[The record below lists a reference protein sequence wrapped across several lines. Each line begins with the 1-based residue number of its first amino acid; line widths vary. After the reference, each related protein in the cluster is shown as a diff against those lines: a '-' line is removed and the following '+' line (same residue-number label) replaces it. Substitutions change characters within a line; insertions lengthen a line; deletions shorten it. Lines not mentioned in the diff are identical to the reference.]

1 MDSSMVS
8 AQCNTREEIF
18 DLKDRYGAA
27 ILAHEHQENL
37 ITECVADFSGDLL
50 SLAGFAG
57 RAEAETL
64 VVCGARF
71 VAETVKLLCPDKRV
85 LLACASATCV
95 LADSIT
101 PADVRRIRSCC
112 PGVPV
117 IAYVNSSAAVKAE
130 ADICCTVANA
140 IAVAS
145 SFSSGQVILL
155 PDRQLAELV
164 ALATDMEVIAWRGRC
179 ADHTLMRPC
188 SLCPTMSALTLEDV
202 ANALRESQPQ
212 IEIEAELAR
221 RARRPLLDML
231 SSFP

>member
-1 MDSSMVS
+1 MV
-8 AQCNTREEIF
+8 AAHLNTLEEIF
-18 DLKDRYGAA
+18 ELKDRYGAA
-27 ILAHEHQENL
+27 ILAHERHGQL
-37 ITECVADFSGDLL
+37 IAECVADFSGDLV
-50 SLAGFAG
+50 SLAGFAA
-57 RAEAETL
+57 RAAAETI

-85 LLACASATCV
+85 LLACAAASCV

-145 SFSSGQVILL
+145 SFASEQVILL

-164 ALATDMEVIAWRGRC
+164 ALATDMEVIAWRGTC

-188 SLCPTMSALTLEDV
+188 SLCRTARALTLEDV
-202 ANALRESQPQ
+202 ANALRESQPP

-231 SSFP
+231 SAFP